1 MDSLPGRTAFRWR
14 PLLLG
19 FAVFTAIGTLSC
31 FYHFFD
37 DLTRGI
43 GGTFAMRALEEYTA
57 AYALALLFP
66 LVAWLA
72 RRWPLR
78 RGRRGPAL
86 AAYVLAL
93 PLFGA
98 AHTTLMLVSRT
109 LLAPRL
115 GLGSYDYGN
124 LAWRYPMEFG
134 NQVIIF
140 AVMVGAMWAWD
151 TFQENRRRELTA
163 ARLREQLARAQLD
176 NLRLQLQPHFLFN
189 ALNTISQAMYESV
202 ERADAMLARLSELL
216 RHALAA
222 GDGAQL
228 VPLRQELDTSRLYLE
243 LEQARFEDKLQ
254 VEMVVAE
261 EAAAAMVP
269 HFLLQPLLEN
279 AVRHGGGRVELR
291 AERHEDELWL
301 EVRNA
306 LRHTAAPLPGHGVG
320 LANTRERLE
329 HLYGPAHRFEAVPEA
344 AAFAVR
350 MRLPWREAP

>member
-1 MDSLPGRTAFRWR
+1 MDALPGRTAFRWR
-14 PLLLG
+14 PLLVG

-37 DLTRGI
+37 DRARAIT
-43 GGTFAMRALEEYTA
+43 GTFAMRALEEYTG

-66 LVAWLA
+66 PVVWLA

-78 RGRRGPAL
+78 PGGRLRAL
-86 AAYVLAL
+86 GAYLLAL
-93 PLFGA
+93 PVFGA
-98 AHTTLMLVSRT
+98 VHTTLMLVSRT
-109 LLAPRL
+109 ALAPAL
-115 GLGSYDYGN
+115 GLGAYNYGE
-124 LAWRYPMEFG
+124 LQWRYPMEFG
-134 NQVIIF
+134 NQVISF
-140 AVMVGAMWAWD
+140 AVLVGAVWAWD

-163 ARLREQLARAQLD
+163 ARLREELTRAQLD

-216 RHALAA
+216 RHALEAP
-222 GDGAQL
+222 DGAQL
-228 VPLRQELDTSRLYLE
+228 VPLGRELDTSRLYLE

-254 VEMVVAE
+254 VEIAVAE
-261 EAAAAMVP
+261 DAAAALVP

-279 AVRHGGGRVELR
+279 AVCHGGGRVELR
-291 AERHEDELWL
+291 AQRHDGELWL

-306 LRHTAAPLPGHGVG
+306 LRPSAPTLPGHGVG

-329 HLYGPAHRFEAVPEA
+329 HLYGAAHHFETVPEA
-344 AAFAVR
+344 ASFSVR
-350 MRLPWREAP
+350 LRLPWRDQP

>member
-1 MDSLPGRTAFRWR
+1 MPALAGRTAFRWR
-14 PLLLG
+14 PLLWG

-37 DLTRGI
+37 DRTRAI
-43 GGTFAMRALEEYTA
+43 TGTFAMRALEEYTG
-57 AYALALLFP
+57 AYALGLLFP
-66 LVAWLA
+66 LVVWLA

-78 RGRRGPAL
+78 PGARLRAL
-86 AAYVLAL
+86 GAYLLVL

-109 LLAPRL
+109 WLAPRL
-115 GLGSYDYGN
+115 GLGAYDYGN
-124 LAWRYPMEFG
+124 LWWRYPMEFG
-134 NQVIIF
+134 NQVISF
-140 AVMVGAMWAWD
+140 AVLVGSVWAWD

-163 ARLREQLARAQLD
+163 ARLREELTRAQLD

-216 RHALAA
+216 RHALEA

-228 VPLRQELDTSRLYLE
+228 VPLRRELETGRLYLE

-254 VEMVVAE
+254 IEIAVAE
-261 EAAAAMVP
+261 EAAAALVP
-269 HFLLQPLLEN
+269 PFLLQPLLEN
-279 AVRHGGGRVELR
+279 AVRHGGGRVAVR
-291 AERHEDELWL
+291 AERHDGELWL

-306 LRHTAAPLPGHGVG
+306 LARTAAALPGHGVG

-329 HLYGPAHRFEAVPEA
+329 HLYGPTHHFEAAPEA
-344 AAFAVR
+344 AGFAVR
-350 MRLPWREAP
+350 MRLPWRQSP